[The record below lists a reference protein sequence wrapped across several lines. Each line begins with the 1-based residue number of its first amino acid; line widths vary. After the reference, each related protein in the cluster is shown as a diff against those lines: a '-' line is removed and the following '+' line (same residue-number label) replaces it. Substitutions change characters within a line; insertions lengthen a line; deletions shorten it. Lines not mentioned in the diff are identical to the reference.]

1 MGKHQPEIEKLIS
14 KLCPKGVE
22 FRKLE
27 DVVNVLDNQRKPISK
42 SQRRTG
48 KYPYYGA
55 NGIQDYVDD
64 YIFDGTFLLLG
75 EDGSV
80 IKKDGSPVLNWATGK
95 IWVNNHAH
103 ILSEKIDAAVLRY
116 VFFVLQTI
124 DVTKY
129 VKGNIPKI
137 TQQNLRGLLI
147 PVPPLGVQKEIV
159 KILDTFTQLE
169 AELAAELEAR
179 RKQYEHYRSQLLTF
193 DDVGGVRWTTLG
205 EIGTMVRGNGLQ
217 KKDFTETGVGCIHY
231 GQIYTYYGTF
241 ADKTKSFV
249 SPELAKKL
257 KKAQKGNLV
266 ISSTSENVDDVCK
279 AVAWLGDEDVAVSG
293 DAYIYKHNQNPKF
306 ISYFFQTEMFFEQK
320 KKYTTGTKVI
330 RVSGDNMSKIKIS
343 LPSLDEQNRIVKILD
358 KFDALIND
366 ISVGLPAELNAR
378 RKQYEY
384 YRNKLLTFNEYVK

>member
-193 DDVGGVRWTTLG
+193 DDVGGVRWTTLN
-205 EIGTMVRGNGLQ
+205 EIAKIKNGKDWKKLSPGNIP
-217 KKDFTETGVGCIHY
+217 V
-231 GQIYTYYGTF
+231 YGTGGIMGYVDRLVY
-241 ADKTKSFV
+241 DKPTVLIPRKGSITNIFYIDEPFWNVDTIYYTEIDTKQVIPKFFYYFMKTID
-249 SPELAKKL
+249 LAKL
-257 KKAQKGNLV
+257 DTG
-266 ISSTSENVDDVCK
+266 
-279 AVAWLGDEDVAVSG
+279 SG
-293 DAYIYKHNQNPKF
+293 RPSLTQAILD
-306 ISYFFQTEMFFEQK
+306 
-320 KKYTTGTKVI
+320 
-330 RVSGDNMSKIKIS
+330 KIKIPVPP
-343 LPSLDEQNRIVKILD
+343 LAEQERIVSILD
-358 KFDALIND
+358 KFDVLVNN

-378 RKQYEY
+378 RSQYEY
-384 YRNKLLTFNEYVK
+384 YRNKLLTFTEA

>member
-193 DDVGGVRWTTLG
+193 DDVGG
-205 EIGTMVRGNGLQ
+205 GT
-217 KKDFTETGVGCIHY
+217 
-231 GQIYTYYGTF
+231 
-241 ADKTKSFV
+241 
-249 SPELAKKL
+249 
-257 KKAQKGNLV
+257 
-266 ISSTSENVDDVCK
+266 VDD
-279 AVAWLGDEDVAVSG
+279 
-293 DAYIYKHNQNPKF
+293 
-306 ISYFFQTEMFFEQK
+306 T
-320 KKYTTGTKVI
+320 
-330 RVSGDNMSKIKIS
+330 
-343 LPSLDEQNRIVKILD
+343 
-358 KFDALIND
+358 
-366 ISVGLPAELNAR
+366 R
-378 RKQYEY
+378 RNWNYG
-384 YRNKLLTFNEYVK
+384 